1 MENKKR
7 LSIITINY
15 NNRDG
20 LKKTI
25 ESVINQ
31 TFQDYEYIIID
42 GGSTDGSIDVIK
54 EFLDR
59 ITYWISEKDSG
70 IYNAMNKGVLVAHGE
85 YVQFLNSGDVLYDKD
100 VLVHVFENQIEED
113 IVCGNL
119 ISDNGRVWIVP
130 EDVTMEY
137 FFNGTLPHPSSF
149 IRRTLF
155 EKHKYD
161 ERFKIAGDWEF
172 FVYHLIV
179 GNVKYKK
186 ININVAI
193 FDTTGI
199 SSITQRE
206 EHDPELRNIVLS
218 TFLYPRVRCDYRLFM
233 GELDSY
239 HRLFYIIS
247 RSKHRRLVYSLVVLV
262 LKIIMCNKKWINSF
276 SLIEK

>member
-85 YVQFLNSGDVLYDKD
+85 YVQFLNSGDILYNENVLAN
-100 VLVHVFENQIEED
+100 VFAIPFRED

-119 ISDNGRVWIVP
+119 LFDNGKIWEVP
-130 EDVTMEY
+130 DDVTME
-137 FFNGTLPHPSSF
+137 FFLNGSLPHPSSF
-149 IRRTLF
+149 IKRVLF
-155 EKHKYD
+155 EEHAYN
-161 ERFKIAGDWEF
+161 EQFKIAGDWEF
-172 FVYHLIV
+172 FVFHLV
-179 GNVKYKK
+179 LKNALYNK
-186 ININVAI
+186 INIKIAV
-193 FDTTGI
+193 FDTNGI
-199 SSITQRE
+199 SSITKKE
-206 EHDPELRNIVLS
+206 ERDFELRSHIIS
-218 TFLYPRVRCDYRLFM
+218 SYLYPRVLRDYRLFM
-233 GELDSY
+233 GEEDSY

-247 RSKHRRLVYSLVVLV
+247 KSKFRKVVYFLVVLL
-262 LKIIMCNKKWINSF
+262 LKIIMVNKNWISNF
-276 SLIEK
+276 KLVEK